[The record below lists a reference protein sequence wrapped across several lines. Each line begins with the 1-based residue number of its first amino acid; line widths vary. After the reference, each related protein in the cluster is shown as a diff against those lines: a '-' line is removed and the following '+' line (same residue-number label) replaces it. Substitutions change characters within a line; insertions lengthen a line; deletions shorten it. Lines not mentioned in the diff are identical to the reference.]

1 MSTKT
6 CNTCKKDLPLSCF
19 TKHPQAADGYQ
30 PKCRHCRKAYDA
42 GRYESVRDKQ
52 IASARA
58 WNLANPEKAREA
70 VRKAD
75 AKRRGAKN
83 ASRKQYDEML
93 VQATPKWADLDAIRM
108 FYEVADV
115 LSRGGV
121 KFHVDHLVPIRG
133 KEVRGLHVQD
143 NLRVIPAFLNLKK
156 GNRLQSAIL

>member
-1 MSTKT
+1 
-6 CNTCKKDLPLSCF
+6 
-19 TKHPQAADGYQ
+19 
-30 PKCRHCRKAYDA
+30 
-42 GRYESVRDKQ
+42 
-52 IASARA
+52 
-58 WNLANPEKAREA
+58 
-70 VRKAD
+70 
-75 AKRRGAKN
+75 
-83 ASRKQYDEML
+83 ML